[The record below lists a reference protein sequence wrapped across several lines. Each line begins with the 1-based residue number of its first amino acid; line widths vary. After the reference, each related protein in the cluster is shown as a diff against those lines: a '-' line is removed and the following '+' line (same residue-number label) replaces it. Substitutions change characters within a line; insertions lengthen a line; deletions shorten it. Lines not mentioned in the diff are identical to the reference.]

1 MANVAAFEASMKTL
15 FYEQHWLM
23 SDWIQDDT
31 GLADRVFYS
40 QPEIAW
46 LIEQGYKPEFSRMA
60 DLEMETMRYMMKFRL
75 SEDDYLL
82 LLLKWP
88 NHLCQQMEI

>member
-1 MANVAAFEASMKTL
+1 MACVAGTKKVKMIY
-15 FYEQHWLM
+15 YEQHWLM
-23 SDWIQDDT
+23 SDWITDTT

-46 LIEQGYKPEFSRMA
+46 LIEQGYKPEFSKMA
-60 DLEMETMRYMMKFRL
+60 DLEMESMKYMMRFEIP
-75 SEDDYLL
+75 EDDYLL

-88 NHLCQQMEI
+88 NHLHQQVEF